1 MAVALDEGLIV
12 PVIKRADELSLAGL
26 ARLVNDLAQ
35 RARSN
40 TLAPDEVQGGTFTLT
55 NHGVAGSLFA
65 TPIINQPQT
74 GILGVGAIKK
84 RVVVL
89 ENDAIAVRPMVYL
102 SFTFDHRVLDGASAD
117 WFVAEIVKLLEGW
130 E

>member
-1 MAVALDEGLIV
+1 MAVALDDGLIV

-117 WFVAEIVKLLEGW
+117 WYVAEIVKLLEGW